1 MCTGAMKICRQ
12 LQVTCCDHARP
23 QQDKRN
29 RQWLS
34 KYWQSMYARYPGFH
48 RLIGGCFLNCH
59 SKRGRHQG
67 SRGWTVEARKNNQY
81 EFLVS
86 ILTGFKCCPVLW
98 CLISYVVRIKC
109 TPAPRTCG
117 SSALHH
123 PLVQLSEKSG
133 HTQASRNCEES
144 SLIRSIFHEFLVKY
158 LEL

>member
-12 LQVTCCDHARP
+12 LQVTCYDHARP

-34 KYWQSMYARYPGFH
+34 KYWQSMYAGYPGFH
-48 RLIGGCFLNCH
+48 RLIGDCFLNCH

-109 TPAPRTCG
+109 TPASAYLRFIGFAPST
-117 SSALHH
+117 SSTFREIRPYTSIQELWGI
-123 PLVQLSEKSG
+123 QS
-133 HTQASRNCEES
+133 HT
-144 SLIRSIFHEFLVKY
+144 
-158 LEL
+158 

>member
-34 KYWQSMYARYPGFH
+34 KYWQSMYAGYPGFH

-98 CLISYVVRIKC
+98 CLTSYVVRIKC
-109 TPAPRTCG
+109 TPASAYLRFIGFAPST
-117 SSALHH
+117 SSTFGEIRPYTSIQELWGI
-123 PLVQLSEKSG
+123 QS
-133 HTQASRNCEES
+133 HT
-144 SLIRSIFHEFLVKY
+144 
-158 LEL
+158 

>member
-34 KYWQSMYARYPGFH
+34 KYWQSMYAGYPGFH
-48 RLIGGCFLNCH
+48 RLIGGCFLICH

-109 TPAPRTCG
+109 TPASAYLRFIGFAPST
-117 SSALHH
+117 SSTFREIRPYTSIQELWGI
-123 PLVQLSEKSG
+123 QS
-133 HTQASRNCEES
+133 HT
-144 SLIRSIFHEFLVKY
+144 
-158 LEL
+158 

>member
-34 KYWQSMYARYPGFH
+34 KYWQSMYAGYPGFH

-109 TPAPRTCG
+109 TPASAYLRFIGFAP
-117 SSALHH
+117 SSTSSTFREIRPYTSIQELWGI
-123 PLVQLSEKSG
+123 QS
-133 HTQASRNCEES
+133 HT
-144 SLIRSIFHEFLVKY
+144 
-158 LEL
+158 